1 MSIIDTFPTEQS
13 VIQYY
18 MCDLSL
24 KSIHLKTRDHGDES
38 QFSIILHCPPKH
50 GFSLIEQ
57 RKYKVCTVSHHCQF
71 YLDVFL
77 LQNLLFFHD
86 LHTFCANFL
95 IEIQA
100 HTPFLLAEKWTL
112 PTFSLAFWMYATKIL
127 TPACLK
133 TLFCFWPFSSRVFY
147 NWSAY
152 TLSLF

>member
-77 LQNLLFFHD
+77 LQNLLFFSWFTD
-86 LHTFCANFL
+86 FLCKFFNWDSSTHTFFVSWKVDSANFFSR
-95 IEIQA
+95 
-100 HTPFLLAEKWTL
+100 FLDVCYKDIDTCL
-112 PTFSLAFWMYATKIL
+112 P
-127 TPACLK
+127 
-133 TLFCFWPFSSRVFY
+133 
-147 NWSAY
+147 
-152 TLSLF
+152 